1 MKIVSAKELGKD
13 KIRKLLVKPP
23 FDEVQLNPKI
33 REANRKIFGADLT
46 AAEVAVMAMKPS
58 SSTRSSLTARIF
70 PPKIFKYRKR
80 SLPKRKKMQTRQS
93 SHRWKEPRTMCAATT
108 KNKNQIHG

>member
-46 AAEVAVMAMKPS
+46 AAEVAV
-58 SSTRSSLTARIF
+58 RIVEARIF
-70 PPKIFKYRKR
+70 LPKIFKYRKR

-93 SHRWKEPRTMCAATT
+93 SHRYKEPRTMCVATT